1 MSCRAYFGTTGR
13 AEGAEG
19 AAGSLENRLW
29 FESLIGLDGTVL
41 IVGAGGIGA
50 PVGMALVAAGVRH
63 FLIADDDR
71 VEESNLH
78 RQVLF
83 GDDDLGEPKATAFA
97 RAIERLP
104 SPTGGARAEVYA
116 SRALPENVLD
126 LVDRA
131 DVVVDATDN
140 FASRFLLA
148 DASCI
153 RGVPIVHAAAV
164 RLHATVMAVAPAGA
178 PCYRCV
184 FEDIPDGVAQDCA
197 TSGILG
203 PVCGVSGALAAELTL
218 RILGAVQR
226 PPFGVLWTFDGATDR
241 LRTVAVRRREACPLC
256 GPKRSLVTIDEA
268 RYEGPDCSPS

>member
-1 MSCRAYFGTTGR
+1 
-13 AEGAEG
+13 
-19 AAGSLENRLW
+19 
-29 FESLIGLDGTVL
+29 LIGLDGTVL

-50 PVGMALVAAGVRH
+50 PVGLALVAAGVRN
-63 FLIADDDR
+63 FLVADDDR
-71 VEESNLH
+71 VEATNLH

-83 GDDDLGEPKATAFA
+83 AEAELGEPKAEAFA

-104 SPTGGARAEVYA
+104 SPTGGARVEVYGA
-116 SRALPENVLD
+116 RALPENVLD

-148 DASCI
+148 DAARI

-164 RLHATVMAVAPAGA
+164 RLLATVMASAPEGA

-184 FEDIPDGVAQDCA
+184 FEDIPDGLAQDCA

-203 PVCGVSGALAAELTL
+203 PVCGVSGAIAAELAL
-218 RILGAVQR
+218 RILGVVRR
-226 PPFGVLWTFDGATDR
+226 PAFGALWTFDGATDR
-241 LRTVAVRRREACPLC
+241 LRTVPVRRRDACPLC

-268 RYEGPDCSPS
+268 RYEGPDCSSR